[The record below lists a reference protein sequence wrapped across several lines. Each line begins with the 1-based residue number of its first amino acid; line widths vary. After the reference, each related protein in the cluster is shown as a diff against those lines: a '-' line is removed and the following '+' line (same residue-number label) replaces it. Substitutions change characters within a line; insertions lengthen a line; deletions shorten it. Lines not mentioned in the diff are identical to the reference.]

1 MKAEFCCY
9 ILLVRMVYIYLT
21 DYCLGKAGHVLCK
34 HFHLLAEATTRAQ
47 LIINESL
54 CMPFKHEGVCVL

>member
-1 MKAEFCCY
+1 
-9 ILLVRMVYIYLT
+9 MVYIYLT